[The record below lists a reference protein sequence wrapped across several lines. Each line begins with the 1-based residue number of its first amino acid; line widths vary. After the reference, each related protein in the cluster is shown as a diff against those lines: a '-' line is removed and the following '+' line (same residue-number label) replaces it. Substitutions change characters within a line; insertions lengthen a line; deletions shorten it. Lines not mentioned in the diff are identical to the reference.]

1 MFFFI
6 LLLGYVIYL
15 IRTSDVIPT
24 GNVCKRL
31 ELPPLLENR
40 LKQEWVL
47 QSKTLLQEELEGKYK
62 KTKFSGKFNSTSVK

>member
-1 MFFFI
+1 MF
-6 LLLGYVIYL
+6 YSDYMIYL

-31 ELPPLLENR
+31 ELAPLLENR

-47 QSKTLLQEELEGKYK
+47 QSKTLFQEEQEGKYK
-62 KTKFSGKFNSTSVK
+62 NTKFSGKFHFC